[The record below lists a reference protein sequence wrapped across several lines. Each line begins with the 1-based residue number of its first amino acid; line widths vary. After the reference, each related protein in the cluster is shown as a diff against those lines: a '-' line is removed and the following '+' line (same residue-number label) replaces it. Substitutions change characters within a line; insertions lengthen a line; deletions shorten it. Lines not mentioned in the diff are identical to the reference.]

1 MKKPNLFLVGVPRA
15 GTTSLYEY
23 LKQHPEVFMSEI
35 KGPNFFGEEK
45 NESFPEFHKN
55 GKKYLF
61 LFKKVRNE
69 KKIGDASHLFSS
81 KIAPKQIKKFNSK
94 SKIIIILRNPIEVV
108 MSYYNSEMISNKKN
122 IINILKNKDKP
133 AQIMLDNLKYTKNI
147 KKYLDIFDWEN
158 TYIIIFE
165 EFVKN
170 PKKEFSKL
178 CKFLGI
184 NQNFKQDFKIH
195 NPSRKTKN
203 KWIIKILD
211 FLPTKLKLN
220 VKNLLPKKFI
230 RKLKVFFGKITTNKK
245 VKKFNLKK
253 EDKKLLNSMF
263 EEEIKKTEELL
274 GKKLPW

>member
-23 LKQHPEVFMSEI
+23 LKQHPKVFMSEI
-35 KGPNFFGEEK
+35 KGPNFFGEER

-55 GKKYLF
+55 EKKYLL

-94 SKIIIILRNPIEVV
+94 SKIIIILRNPIEVI

-122 IINILKNKDKP
+122 IINILKNKNKP
-133 AQIMLDNLKYTKNI
+133 VQIMLDNLKYTENI
-147 KKYLDIFDWEN
+147 KKYIDIFGQEN

-170 PKKEFSKL
+170 PKKEFLKL
-178 CKFLGI
+178 CKFLDI
-184 NQNFKQDFKIH
+184 NQNFKPDFKIH

-203 KWIIKILD
+203 KWMIKILD
-211 FLPTKLKLN
+211 LLPTKLKLN
-220 VKNLLPKKFI
+220 VKFLLPKKFI
-230 RKLKVFFGKITTNKK
+230 QKLKVFFGKITTDKK
-245 VKKFNLKK
+245 VKKFNQKK
-253 EDKKLLNSMF
+253 EDKKLLKRMF
-263 EEEIKKTEELL
+263 EKEIKKTEELL